1 MQTGQAPDP
10 ERAEAIKS
18 MPVPNNVTKLQAF
31 LDLAIMAYI
40 FLICK
45 ISKRKS

>member
-1 MQTGQAPDP
+1 MQKVEHTGP

-18 MPVPNNVTKLQAF
+18 MPLPNNVTKLQAF
-31 LDLAIMAYI
+31 LGLAIMAYI

-45 ISKRKS
+45 ISKLTR